1 MQRQESPNRTEVY
14 TDGAC
19 KGNPGPGGWAWAVL
33 GEQWAYGHADHTTN
47 QRMEIQAAYEA
58 VKALDGPLRV
68 VSDSTYVVNCF
79 RDQWWKGWL
88 KRGWK
93 NAQKEPVA
101 NRDLWEPFIE
111 LVQSRDV
118 EFAWVKGHSGDPM
131 NDLVDRLA
139 VVAATSQVGQTG
151 TGVPPVDELEASA
164 GIGKSALARA
174 TRGATKV
181 AARTN
186 IAATTDS
193 DGAVSQSAAI
203 QDSRIPQG
211 HLMAVGGARG
221 AQETDAPF
229 GRAIQEKLVE
239 IIVAHQQMYPDLVV
253 LSGLRQGAEQAGAR
267 AARTAS
273 VPYVVVLPYP
283 DPARSWSPEDQEVF
297 EELCEA
303 AASVVTLERKIPA
316 TNADKKKSLAR
327 RDGWLRSVSSGAI
340 IMTNEQDKAS
350 QDLHRRFVDVL
361 GDEVWELQ
369 V

>member
-1 MQRQESPNRTEVY
+1 MQRQESLKRTEVY

-33 GEQWAYGHADHTTN
+33 GEQWAFGHAEHTTN
-47 QRMEIQAAYEA
+47 QRMEIQAAFEA
-58 VKALDGPLRV
+58 VKANDGPLRV

-101 NRDLWEPFIE
+101 NRDLWEPFID
-111 LVQSRDV
+111 LVQSRDI

-139 VVAATSQVGQTG
+139 VVAATTQAGQAG
-151 TGVPPVDELEASA
+151 SGEPPIEDLEAAA

-174 TRGATKV
+174 ARSTEKG

-186 IAATTDS
+186 IAATTS
-193 DGAVSQSAAI
+193 SPSVAGSGAKA

-211 HLMAVGGARG
+211 HLMAVGGARD
-221 AQETDAPF
+221 AQEKDAPF
-229 GRAIQEKLVE
+229 GQAIQKKLVE
-239 IIVAHQQMYPDLVV
+239 IIVAHQQMYPDLVI
-253 LSGLRQGAEQAGAR
+253 LSGLRQGAEQAGAL

-283 DPARSWSPEDQEVF
+283 DPARNWPAKDQEVF
-297 EELCEA
+297 EMLCEA

-340 IMTNEQDKAS
+340 IVTNEQDAAS
-350 QDLHRRFVDVL
+350 VDLHRRFVDVL

-369 V
+369 L